1 MTGIVITGSTGRL
14 GGRVARRLAAAG
26 TAQTLLVRD
35 PDRAPQLPDTTVRV
49 AEYSNTA
56 AVERALTGADV
67 VLMVS
72 GAEAPDR
79 LDHHRSFVDAAAAAG
94 VGHLVY
100 TSFFAAAP
108 DATFTLARDHWITEQ
123 YIREAGMPFTFL
135 RDNIYAD
142 FLPFMI
148 GDDGVLRGPGG
159 DGQVSMVAQDD
170 IADVA
175 VAVLA
180 DPGGHVGATYDLT
193 GPQAL
198 TFAEAVEIAG
208 SVTGQSLSYHPE
220 TVEEAYA
227 SRAKYGAPKWQLD
240 AWVSTYMAV
249 ATGELAPVSDDIPR
263 LTGHPATSL
272 RQLLSRSAPG

>member
-1 MTGIVITGSTGRL
+1 MTGIVVTGSTGRL
-14 GGRVARRLAAAG
+14 GGRVARRLAAVG

-35 PDRAPQLPDTTVRV
+35 PARAPQLPDSTVQV
-49 AEYSNTA
+49 AEYADTA
-56 AVERALTGADV
+56 AVELALTGADL

-72 GAEAPDR
+72 GAEASDR
-79 LDHHRSFVDAAAAAG
+79 LDHHRSFVDAAVAAG

-123 YIREAGMPFTFL
+123 YIRDSGLPFTFL

-142 FLPFMI
+142 FLPFMV

-159 DGQVSMVAQDD
+159 DGRVSMVAQDD

-175 VAVLA
+175 VAVLS
-180 DPGGHVGATYDLT
+180 DPDQHLGMTYELT

-198 TFAEAVEIAG
+198 TLAEAVEIVG
-208 SVTGQSLSYHPE
+208 SVTGQRVTYYPE

-227 SRAKYGAPKWQLD
+227 SRAKYGAPKWQVD
-240 AWVSTYMAV
+240 AWVSTYV
-249 ATGELAPVSDDIPR
+249 AIATSELAAVSDDIPK
-263 LTGHPATSL
+263 LTGHPATSV
-272 RQLLSRSAPG
+272 RELLSRYAAE

>member
-1 MTGIVITGSTGRL
+1 MTGVVITGSTGRL

-26 TAQTLLVRD
+26 TAHTLLVRD
-35 PDRAPQLPDTTVRV
+35 PARAPRLSETTVRV
-49 AEYSNTA
+49 AEYSDTA
-56 AVERALTGADV
+56 AVEQALIGADLV
-67 VLMVS
+67 FMVS
-72 GAEAPDR
+72 GAEASDR

-94 VGHLVY
+94 VGQLVY

-123 YIREAGMPFTFL
+123 YIREAGLPFTFL
-135 RDNIYAD
+135 RDNLYAD
-142 FLPFMI
+142 FLPFMV
-148 GDDGVLRGPGG
+148 GEDGVLRGPGG
-159 DGQVSMVAQDD
+159 DGRASVVAQDD

-175 VAVLA
+175 FAVLS
-180 DPGGHVGATYDLT
+180 DPGRHVGATYDLT

-208 SVTGQSLSYHPE
+208 SVTGRSLSYYPE

-227 SRAKYGAPKWQLD
+227 SRAKYGAPKWQVD
-240 AWVSTYMAV
+240 AWVSTYRAV
-249 ATGELAPVSDDIPR
+249 ATGELAPVSDDVQR

-272 RQLLSRSAPG
+272 AELLSRSGTE

>member
-1 MTGIVITGSTGRL
+1 MTGIVVTGSTGRL

-35 PDRAPQLPDTTVRV
+35 PDRAPQLSDTTVRV
-49 AEYSNTA
+49 AEYSDTA
-56 AVERALTGADV
+56 AVEQALTGADV

-123 YIREAGMPFTFL
+123 YIREARVSFTFL

-142 FLPFMI
+142 FLPFMV
-148 GDDGVLRGPGG
+148 GEDGVLRGPGG
-159 DGQVSMVAQDD
+159 DGRVSMVAQDD

-175 VAVLA
+175 VAVLT
-180 DPGGHVGATYDLT
+180 DPAQHVGATYDLT
-193 GPQAL
+193 GPHAL
-198 TFAEAVEIAG
+198 TFAEAVEIVA
-208 SVTGQSLSYHPE
+208 SATGRSLSYYPE
-220 TVEEAYA
+220 TMEEAYA
-227 SRAKYGAPKWQLD
+227 SRAKYGAPKWQVD
-240 AWVSTYMAV
+240 AWVSTYAAV
-249 ATGELAPVSDDIPR
+249 AAGELAPVSDDIPR

-272 RQLLSRSAPG
+272 RELLSRSAAG

>member
-1 MTGIVITGSTGRL
+1 MTGIVVTGSSGRL

-35 PDRAPQLPDTTVRV
+35 PARAPQLSDTTVRV
-49 AEYSNTA
+49 AEYSDTA
-56 AVERALTGADV
+56 AVEQALAGADV

-94 VGHLVY
+94 VGHVVY

-123 YIREAGMPFTFL
+123 YIREADVPFTFL

-142 FLPFMI
+142 FLPFMV
-148 GDDGVLRGPGG
+148 GDDGVLRGPGS
-159 DGQVSMVAQDD
+159 DGRVSMVAQDD

-175 VAVLA
+175 VAVLG
-180 DPGGHVGATYDLT
+180 DPGQHVGATYDLT

-198 TFAEAVEIAG
+198 TFAEAVEIVG
-208 SVTGQSLSYHPE
+208 SVTGESLSYYPE

-227 SRAKYGAPKWQLD
+227 SRAKYGAPKWQVD
-240 AWVSTYMAV
+240 AWVSTYTAV
-249 ATGELAPVSDDIPR
+249 AAGELAPVSDDVPR

-272 RQLLSRSAPG
+272 RELLSRSAAG

>member
-26 TAQTLLVRD
+26 SAQTLLVRD
-35 PDRAPQLPDTTVRV
+35 PVRAPELPDTTVRV
-49 AEYSNTA
+49 AEYVDTA
-56 AVERALTGADV
+56 AVEQALAGADL

-72 GAEAPDR
+72 GAEDPNR
-79 LDHHRSFVDAAAAAG
+79 LDHHRSFVDAAVAAG
-94 VGHLVY
+94 VGQLVY

-123 YIREAGMPFTFL
+123 YIRDAGLPFTFL

-142 FLPFMI
+142 FLPFMV

-159 DGQVSMVAQDD
+159 DGRVSMVAQDD

-175 VAVLA
+175 VAVLT

-193 GPQAL
+193 GPEAL
-198 TFAEAVEIAG
+198 TFAEAVEIVA
-208 SVTGQSLSYHPE
+208 SVTGQSLSYYPE
-220 TVEEAYA
+220 TIEEAYA
-227 SRAKYGAPKWQLD
+227 SRAKYGAPQWQVD
-240 AWVSTYMAV
+240 AWVSTYTAV
-249 ATGELAPVSDDIPR
+249 ATGELAAVSDDIPR
-263 LTGHPATSL
+263 LAGHPATSL
-272 RQLLSRSAPG
+272 RDLLNRITGG

>member
-1 MTGIVITGSTGRL
+1 MTAIVVTGSTGRL
-14 GGRVARRLAAAG
+14 GGRVAQRLAAAG

-35 PDRAPQLPDTTVRV
+35 AARAPQLPDTTVRV
-49 AEYSNTA
+49 AEYSDTA
-56 AVERALTGADV
+56 SVEQALAGADL

-79 LDHHRSFVDAAAAAG
+79 LDHHRSFVDAAASTG
-94 VGHLVY
+94 VGQLVY

-123 YIREAGMPFTFL
+123 YIREAGVPFTFL

-142 FLPFMI
+142 FLPFMVS
-148 GDDGVLRGPGG
+148 DDGVLRGPAG
-159 DGQVSMVAQDD
+159 DGRVSMVAQDD

-175 VAVLA
+175 VAVLT
-180 DPGGHVGATYDLT
+180 DPGRHVGATYHLT

-198 TFAEAVEIAG
+198 TFDEAVEIAG
-208 SVTGQSLSYHPE
+208 SVTGQKLSYHPE

-227 SRAKYGAPKWQLD
+227 SRAKYGAPKWQVD
-240 AWVSTYMAV
+240 AWVSTYTAV
-249 ATGELAPVSDDIPR
+249 AAGELAPVSNDIPR

-272 RQLLSRSAPG
+272 RELLSRSAAG

>member
-1 MTGIVITGSTGRL
+1 MTGVVITGSTGRL

-26 TAQTLLVRD
+26 TAHTLLVRD
-35 PDRAPQLPDTTVRV
+35 PARAPQLSETTVRV
-49 AEYSNTA
+49 AEYSDTA
-56 AVERALTGADV
+56 AVEQALIGSDLV
-67 VLMVS
+67 FMVS
-72 GAEAPDR
+72 GAEASDR

-94 VGHLVY
+94 VGQLVY

-123 YIREAGMPFTFL
+123 YIREAGLPFTFL
-135 RDNIYAD
+135 RDNLYAD
-142 FLPFMI
+142 FLPFMV
-148 GDDGVLRGPGG
+148 GEDGVLRGPGG
-159 DGQVSMVAQDD
+159 DGRASVVAQDD

-175 VAVLA
+175 VAVLS
-180 DPGGHVGATYDLT
+180 DPGRHVGATYDLT

-208 SVTGQSLSYHPE
+208 SVTGRSLSYYPE

-227 SRAKYGAPKWQLD
+227 SRAKYGAPKWQVD
-240 AWVSTYMAV
+240 AWVSTYTAI
-249 ATGELAPVSDDIPR
+249 ATGELAPVSDDVQR

-272 RQLLSRSAPG
+272 AELLSRSGTE

>member
-1 MTGIVITGSTGRL
+1 MTAIVVTGSTGRL

-35 PDRAPQLPDTTVRV
+35 PARAPQLPDTTVRL
-49 AEYSNTA
+49 AEYSDTK
-56 AVERALTGADV
+56 AVEQALAGADV

-72 GAEAPDR
+72 GSEAPDR
-79 LDHHRSFVDAAAAAG
+79 LDHHRSFIDAAAAAG
-94 VGHLVY
+94 IGHLVY

-123 YIREAGMPFTFL
+123 YIRQAGVPFTFL

-159 DGQVSMVAQDD
+159 DGRVSMVAQDD

-180 DPGGHVGATYDLT
+180 NPGRHVGATYDLT

-198 TFAEAVEIAG
+198 SFAEAVEIAA
-208 SVTGQSLSYHPE
+208 SVTGQNLSYYPE
-220 TVEEAYA
+220 TLEEAYA
-227 SRAKYGAPKWQLD
+227 SRAKYGAPKWQVD
-240 AWVSTYMAV
+240 AWVSTYTAV
-249 ATGELAPVSDDIPR
+249 ASGELAPVSDDIPR

-272 RQLLSRSAPG
+272 RELLSRSAAG

>member
-1 MTGIVITGSTGRL
+1 MTGIVVTGSTGRL

-35 PDRAPQLPDTTVRV
+35 STRALQLPETTVRV
-49 AEYSNTA
+49 AEYSDTA
-56 AVERALTGADV
+56 AVEEALAGADL

-79 LDHHRSFVDAAAAAG
+79 LDHHRSFVDAATAAG

-123 YIREAGMPFTFL
+123 YIREEGLPFTFL

-142 FLPFMI
+142 FLPFMV

-159 DGQVSMVAQDD
+159 HGRVSMVAQDD

-180 DPGGHVGATYDLT
+180 DPGRHVGATYDLT

-198 TFAEAVEIAG
+198 TFAEAVEIVG
-208 SVTGQSLSYHPE
+208 SITGQSLSYHPE

-227 SRAKYGAPKWQLD
+227 SRAKYGAPKWQVD
-240 AWVSTYMAV
+240 AWVSTYTAV
-249 ATGELAPVSDDIPR
+249 ATGELAPVSNDIPR

>member
-1 MTGIVITGSTGRL
+1 MSGIVITGSTGRL

-26 TAQTLLVRD
+26 TAQRLLVRD
-35 PDRAPQLPDTTVRV
+35 PDRAPQLPDTTIRV
-49 AEYSNTA
+49 AKYSNTA

-79 LDHHRSFVDAAAAAG
+79 LEHHRSFVDAAAAAG
-94 VGHLVY
+94 VGHVVY

-108 DATFTLARDHWITEQ
+108 DATFTLARDHWITEK
-123 YIREAGMPFTFL
+123 YIHEAGMSFTFL

-148 GDDGVLRGPGG
+148 GDDGVLGGPGG

-180 DPGGHVGATYDLT
+180 DPGRHVGATYDLT

-198 TFAEAVEIAG
+198 TFAEAVEIVG

-227 SRAKYGAPKWQLD
+227 SRAKYGAPKWQMD
-240 AWVSTYMAV
+240 AWVSTYTAV

-263 LTGHPATSL
+263 LTDHPATSL

>member
-1 MTGIVITGSTGRL
+1 MTAIVVTGSTGRL
-14 GGRVARRLAAAG
+14 GGRVAQRLAAAG

-35 PDRAPQLPDTTVRV
+35 AARAPQLPDTTVRV
-49 AEYSNTA
+49 AEYSDTA
-56 AVERALTGADV
+56 SVEQALAGADL

-79 LDHHRSFVDAAAAAG
+79 LDHHRSFVDAAASTG
-94 VGHLVY
+94 VGQLVY

-123 YIREAGMPFTFL
+123 YIREAGVPFTFL

-142 FLPFMI
+142 FLPFMV
-148 GDDGVLRGPGG
+148 GDDGVLRGPAG
-159 DGQVSMVAQDD
+159 DGRVSMVAQDD

-175 VAVLA
+175 VAVLT
-180 DPGGHVGATYDLT
+180 DPGRHVGATYHLT

-198 TFAEAVEIAG
+198 TFDEAVEIAG
-208 SVTGQSLSYHPE
+208 SVTGQKLSYHPE

-227 SRAKYGAPKWQLD
+227 SRAKYGAPKWQVD
-240 AWVSTYMAV
+240 AWVSTYTAV
-249 ATGELAPVSDDIPR
+249 AAGELAPVSNDIPR

-272 RQLLSRSAPG
+272 RELLSRSAAG

>member
-1 MTGIVITGSTGRL
+1 
-14 GGRVARRLAAAG
+14 
-26 TAQTLLVRD
+26 
-35 PDRAPQLPDTTVRV
+35 V
-49 AEYSNTA
+49 AEYSDTA
-56 AVERALTGADV
+56 AVEQALAGADV

-94 VGHLVY
+94 VGHVVY

-123 YIREAGMPFTFL
+123 YIREADVPFTFL

-142 FLPFMI
+142 FLPFMV
-148 GDDGVLRGPGG
+148 GDDGVLRGPGS
-159 DGQVSMVAQDD
+159 DGRVSMVAQDD

-175 VAVLA
+175 VAVLG
-180 DPGGHVGATYDLT
+180 DPGQHVGATYDLT

-198 TFAEAVEIAG
+198 TFAEAVKIVA
-208 SVTGQSLSYHPE
+208 SVTGQSLSYYPE

-227 SRAKYGAPKWQLD
+227 SRAKYGAPKWQVD
-240 AWVSTYMAV
+240 AWVSTYTAV
-249 ATGELAPVSDDIPR
+249 AAGELAPVSDDVPR

-272 RQLLSRSAPG
+272 RELLSRSAAG